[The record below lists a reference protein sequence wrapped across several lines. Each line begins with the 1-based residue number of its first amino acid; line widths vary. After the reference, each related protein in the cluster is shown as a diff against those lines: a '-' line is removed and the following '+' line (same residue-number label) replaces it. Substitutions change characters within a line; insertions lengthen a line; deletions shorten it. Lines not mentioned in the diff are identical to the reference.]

1 MLLVLVLT
9 GTKIIRLLYWLALAM
24 CSIIINNLIGNYVI
38 LTEGFS
44 KVPESSI
51 KSANRSAITKEDEK
65 LLAVLQHNARASIS
79 DLARQLSVSRSTVQT
94 RLQKLELSGVIK
106 GYTVEYG
113 DEYLATLVAA
123 HVSIKVRQKLT
134 ARTNIELKQLPQ
146 VAALYAISGE
156 YDLIA
161 IVQAQNTEQLSHIL
175 DDIGN
180 LEGVERTTSS
190 VILETKF
197 KR

>member
-1 MLLVLVLT
+1 M
-9 GTKIIRLLYWLALAM
+9 I
-24 CSIIINNLIGNYVI
+24 
-38 LTEGFS
+38 
-44 KVPESSI
+44 SS
-51 KSANRSAITKEDEK
+51 EDEQ
-65 LLAVLQHNARASIS
+65 LLAILRTNGRASVS
-79 DLARQLSVSRSTVQT
+79 DLARALDVSRTTIQN
-94 RLQKLELSGVIK
+94 RLQRLEQQGVIQ
-106 GYTVEYG
+106 GYTVELG
-113 DEYLATLVAA
+113 SRFLSEQVSA

-134 ARTNIELKQLPQ
+134 ARTNLELKHMPQ

-180 LEGVERTTSS
+180 LEGVERTNSS